1 MGSKTRPK
9 ESLLRRIMRKNEV
22 GTLLPLLIMCAI
34 IGIVNKDFFAFTNL
48 VDVLRST
55 SYSFIIAAPLTC
67 LMIAGGTDLT
77 IGAVTS
83 LGGVVCA
90 WFMLAGIPIWLS
102 ILLTMV
108 VGGLFGVL
116 KALIVVK
123 GGLHPFIVTLGLQ
136 YALNGFILI
145 CTSGMPITGFD
156 ESFKIFGQGR
166 AFGVVYWTIV
176 VALVIG
182 AAFHVILTYTKYGRT
197 IYAVGGN
204 EETAR
209 LAGINVRRT
218 RFLINVYVSVFAAL
232 CGVFMA
238 SRFNSAQ
245 TAAGSGTELTIMA
258 SVIIGGTGMG
268 GGAGSILGTFF
279 GVLLLSVINNGL
291 VLMHVSS
298 YWQNFI
304 FGTIL
309 VLSLFIDKYRRS
321 RGGGNG

>member
-136 YALNGFILI
+136 SVSYTHLDVYKRQLVLLRR
-145 CTSGMPITGFD
+145 
-156 ESFKIFGQGR
+156 FKWDP
-166 AFGVVYWTIV
+166 V
-176 VALVIG
+176 LVM
-182 AAFHVILTYTKYGRT
+182 V
-197 IYAVGGN
+197 
-204 EETAR
+204 
-209 LAGINVRRT
+209 
-218 RFLINVYVSVFAAL
+218 L
-232 CGVFMA
+232 CGVCEVA
-238 SRFNSAQ
+238 WQ
-245 TAAGSGTELTIMA
+245 L
-258 SVIIGGTGMG
+258 VTG
-268 GGAGSILGTFF
+268 A
-279 GVLLLSVINNGL
+279 L
-291 VLMHVSS
+291 V
-298 YWQNFI
+298 
-304 FGTIL
+304 
-309 VLSLFIDKYRRS
+309 
-321 RGGGNG
+321 